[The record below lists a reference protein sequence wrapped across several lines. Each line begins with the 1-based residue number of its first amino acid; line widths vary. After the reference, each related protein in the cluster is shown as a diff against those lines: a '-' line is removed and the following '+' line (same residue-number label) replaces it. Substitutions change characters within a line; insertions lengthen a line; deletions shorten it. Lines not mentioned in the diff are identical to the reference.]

1 MCEEYLIAREQ
12 YVKRIVSATSHREC
26 RERNSK
32 IEKQRGATKTV
43 QKLCKGNNKG
53 NKRKISVGSNKAI
66 KQTVTFPCYK
76 RIRPRIYNKTR
87 H

>member
-32 IEKQRGATKTV
+32 IEKQRGATRTV
-43 QKLCKGNNKG
+43 QKLCKGNKG
-53 NKRKISVGSNKAI
+53 NKGKISVGSNKAT
-66 KQTVTFPCYK
+66 KQTVTFPYYN